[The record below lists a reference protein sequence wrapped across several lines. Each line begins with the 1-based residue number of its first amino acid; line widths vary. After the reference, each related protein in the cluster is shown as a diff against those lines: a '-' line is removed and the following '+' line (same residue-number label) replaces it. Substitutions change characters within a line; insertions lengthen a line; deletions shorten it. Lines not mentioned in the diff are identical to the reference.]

1 MNRSKESQETYAFN
15 QSCCFCNIQFNC
27 KFLFPL
33 KCGFFLMAT
42 NQAIFVFQALLASR
56 AQLFEGRLAL
66 NPGLILTLVSFSCAQ
81 KHFLGEFY
89 LLFLELPIINLQT
102 KRIKTEML
110 FKLSNLNLNIAL
122 TLGYLN
128 PALNNLV
135 QYLLSLSLSFF
146 FCNFLLIFSPKY
158 LLDISDS
165 LQSIS
170 LDKQESLQSTQ

>member
-15 QSCCFCNIQFNC
+15 QSCCFCNIQFSC

-135 QYLLSLSLSFF
+135 QYLLSLSFFF

-170 LDKQESLQSTQ
+170 LDKQESLQNTQ

>member
-33 KCGFFLMAT
+33 KCDFFLMAT

-135 QYLLSLSLSFF
+135 QYLLSLFF
-146 FCNFLLIFSPKY
+146 FFFGNFLLIFSPKY

>member
-135 QYLLSLSLSFF
+135 QYLVSLFF
-146 FCNFLLIFSPKY
+146 FFLQFSFNF
-158 LLDISDS
+158 
-165 LQSIS
+165 QSKVSVRHIRLS
-170 LDKQESLQSTQ
+170 SKHLFR

>member
-135 QYLLSLSLSFF
+135 QYLLSLFF
-146 FCNFLLIFSPKY
+146 FFLQFSFNF
-158 LLDISDS
+158 
-165 LQSIS
+165 QSKVSVRHIRLS
-170 LDKQESLQSTQ
+170 SKHLFR

>member
-1 MNRSKESQETYAFN
+1 
-15 QSCCFCNIQFNC
+15 
-27 KFLFPL
+27 
-33 KCGFFLMAT
+33 
-42 NQAIFVFQALLASR
+42 
-56 AQLFEGRLAL
+56 
-66 NPGLILTLVSFSCAQ
+66 
-81 KHFLGEFY
+81 
-89 LLFLELPIINLQT
+89 
-102 KRIKTEML
+102 ML

-135 QYLLSLSLSFF
+135 QYLLSLFFFF

-170 LDKQESLQSTQ
+170 LDKQESLQST

>member
-135 QYLLSLSLSFF
+135 QYLLSLFF
-146 FCNFLLIFSPKY
+146 FFFLQFSFNF
-158 LLDISDS
+158 
-165 LQSIS
+165 QSKVSVRHIRLS
-170 LDKQESLQSTQ
+170 SKHLFR

>member
-56 AQLFEGRLAL
+56 AQLFERRLAF

-135 QYLLSLSLSFF
+135 QYLLSLFF
-146 FCNFLLIFSPKY
+146 FFFAIFF
-158 LLDISDS
+158 
-165 LQSIS
+165 
-170 LDKQESLQSTQ
+170 

>member
-135 QYLLSLSLSFF
+135 QYLLSLSLFF
-146 FCNFLLIFSPKY
+146 FLQFSFNF
-158 LLDISDS
+158 
-165 LQSIS
+165 QSKVSVRHIRLS
-170 LDKQESLQSTQ
+170 SKHLFR

>member
-42 NQAIFVFQALLASR
+42 NQDIFVFQALLASR

-128 PALNNLV
+128 PALNNLI
-135 QYLLSLSLSFF
+135 QYLLSLFF
-146 FCNFLLIFSPKY
+146 FFLQFSFNF
-158 LLDISDS
+158 
-165 LQSIS
+165 QSKVSVRHIRLS
-170 LDKQESLQSTQ
+170 SKHLFR

>member
-135 QYLLSLSLSFF
+135 QYLLSLFFF

>member
-1 MNRSKESQETYAFN
+1 
-15 QSCCFCNIQFNC
+15 
-27 KFLFPL
+27 
-33 KCGFFLMAT
+33 
-42 NQAIFVFQALLASR
+42 
-56 AQLFEGRLAL
+56 
-66 NPGLILTLVSFSCAQ
+66 
-81 KHFLGEFY
+81 
-89 LLFLELPIINLQT
+89 
-102 KRIKTEML
+102 ML

-135 QYLLSLSLSFF
+135 QYLLSLSLFF

-170 LDKQESLQSTQ
+170 LDKQESLQST

>member
-66 NPGLILTLVSFSCAQ
+66 NPRLILTLVSFSCAQ

-135 QYLLSLSLSFF
+135 QYLLSLSLFF
-146 FCNFLLIFSPKY
+146 FFAIFF
-158 LLDISDS
+158 
-165 LQSIS
+165 
-170 LDKQESLQSTQ
+170 